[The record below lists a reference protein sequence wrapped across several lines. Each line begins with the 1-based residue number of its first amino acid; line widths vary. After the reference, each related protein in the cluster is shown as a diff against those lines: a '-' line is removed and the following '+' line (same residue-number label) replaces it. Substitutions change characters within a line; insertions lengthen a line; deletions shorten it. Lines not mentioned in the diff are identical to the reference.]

1 MKERSVFRGK
11 MKNVPR
17 PGKRNREVKGFSSEG
32 LREIWKGF
40 QDWAGRL
47 GRKPKIGIALGGGAA
62 WGVAH
67 IGVFSGLQE
76 LGIPVSYLS
85 GTSSGSFV
93 GALYAG
99 GIKGKQLE
107 QCGLQYRWRDAGR
120 LQVLPKAGLASNDR
134 MTAYLERKIGHPR
147 FEDLGLP
154 FYVTATNLKTGKL
167 RIFNRGPV
175 IPAVRASCAV
185 PGIFAPV
192 EIEGDLYCD
201 GGLLSRIPCRILREA
216 GADLVI
222 GVELGILGMEK
233 NVGNIFEVINRAFD
247 IAVISQVNQE
257 TEAADL
263 MIHPKLTDLNEF
275 AFNQGKI
282 LIERGKEATVRQLK
296 NWDMQKFPIRSTREK
311 SPRSTT

>member
-1 MKERSVFRGK
+1 M
-11 MKNVPR
+11 NVPYL
-17 PGKRNREVKGFSSEG
+17 GKRSREVKSFSSRG

-40 QDWAGRL
+40 QEWAGRL

-67 IGVFSGLQE
+67 IGVLTALQE
-76 LGIPVSYLS
+76 LDIPISYLS

-99 GIKGKQLE
+99 GIIGKDLD

-120 LQVLPKAGLASNDR
+120 LHYLPKIGLASNDR
-134 MTAYLERKIGHPR
+134 MTAYLESKIGHPR
-147 FEDLGLP
+147 FEDLRLP
-154 FYVTATNLKTGKL
+154 FYVMATNLKTGKL
-167 RIFNRGPV
+167 RVFNQGPV

-222 GVELGILGMEK
+222 GVELGILGVEK
-233 NVGNIFEVINRAFD
+233 NVGNIFEVIKRAFD
-247 IAVISQVNQE
+247 ITALNQVNHE
-257 TEAADL
+257 TAAADL
-263 MIHPKLTDLNEF
+263 MIRPNLTDLNEF
-275 AFNQGKI
+275 AFNQNEI
-282 LIERGKEATVRQLK
+282 LIERGKEATVKQLK
-296 NWDMQKFPIRSTREK
+296 HWDMQKFALSPTQVK
-311 SPRSTT
+311 SKKSTT